1 MFVRDICQR
10 NVITGASDFSV
21 RQAAQIMRDRNVGDL
36 VITEKL
42 GGLEKPI
49 GIITD
54 RDIVT
59 LVIAQSADPDEI
71 SVVDIMKYHPVV
83 VNENQSIQEV
93 IKNMHHLGI
102 RRIPVVD
109 DRGFLAGIV
118 SCDDVLL
125 IMARDLQ
132 HLAGIVGQQI
142 YNEQTGMTTGIER
155 YV

>member
-1 MFVRDICQR
+1 MFIRDICQR
-10 NVITGASDFSV
+10 NVITGSADLSIRV
-21 RQAAQIMRDRNVGDL
+21 AAMMMRDRNVGDL
-36 VITEKL
+36 VITEKF
-42 GGLEKPI
+42 GALEKPI

-59 LVIAQSADPDEI
+59 LVVAQKADPDEI
-71 SVVDIMKYHPVV
+71 SVIDIMKYHPVV
-83 VNENQSIQEV
+83 VNENQLIQEV

-109 DRGFLAGIV
+109 EQGFLTGIV

-155 YV
+155 YI